1 MTKSRS
7 PRRSSSTRKTSPGI
21 ADVVAEAEA
30 LQAGGDVRQA
40 IECYRRW
47 LQNTPASGESWAA
60 HFNLGILLRDS
71 GDLAGARQAFA
82 EALERKPDFAQA
94 SAALAQVSPIQADAS
109 ARDVRLFTIAWSPET
124 LVQTD
129 PNVAIL
135 DNCAN
140 PRPDWYEYWPIRD
153 YLLHQP
159 LDADTCYGFLS
170 PKFASKTGLTGA
182 DVIRFIHERPEADV
196 FTFSPQADMGA
207 FFLNVF
213 EQGETFDPGF
223 MDTCQELLAAVGYPV
238 DWPTLVMDSRQVVFS
253 NFIVA
258 RPAFWRQWL
267 DLCEKVFHLA
277 EAGGSS
283 LAAKVNAPTTYPG
296 SAPRKVFIIERMASL
311 LLTSGQWKCAP
322 YSTFQCAWSALPTS
336 EFRNEAIASDA
347 LKLAWNETKD
357 RTFID
362 AYAELRKRV
371 FVR

>member
-1 MTKSRS
+1 MTKSRP
-7 PRRSSSTRKTSPGI
+7 PRRSSSTGKSSPGI
-21 ADVVAEAEA
+21 ADIVAEAEA
-30 LQAGGDVRQA
+30 LQAGGDVRKA
-40 IECYRRW
+40 IQCYRRW
-47 LQNTPASGESWAA
+47 LQSNPASGESWAA

-71 GDLAGARQAFA
+71 RDLAGAREAFA
-82 EALERKPDFAQA
+82 EALAQKPDFAQA
-94 SAALAQVSPIQADAS
+94 HAALAQLSSIKANTS
-109 ARDVRLFTIAWSPET
+109 TLDVQLFTIAWSPET
-124 LVQTD
+124 LVRTD
-129 PNVAIL
+129 PNISIL
-135 DNCAN
+135 DNSAN
-140 PRPDWYEYWPIRD
+140 PRPDWYEYWSIRD

-182 DVIRFIHERPEADV
+182 DVIRFIRERPDADV

-223 MDTCQELLAAVGYPV
+223 MDTCRELLAVVGYSV
-238 DWPTLVMDSRQVVFS
+238 DWPTLVMDSRQIVFS

-267 DLCEKVFHLA
+267 DLCEKIFHLA
-277 EAGGSS
+277 EAGGSP

-322 YSTFQCAWSALPTS
+322 YSTFLCAWSALPTS

-357 RTFID
+357 RAFID